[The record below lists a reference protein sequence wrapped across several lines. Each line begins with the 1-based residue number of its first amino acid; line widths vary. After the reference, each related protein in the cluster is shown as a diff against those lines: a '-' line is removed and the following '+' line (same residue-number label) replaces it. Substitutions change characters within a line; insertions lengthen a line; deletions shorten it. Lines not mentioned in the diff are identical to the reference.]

1 LKGTIKRII
10 SDKGYGFITVE
21 GEEKD
26 LFFHRT
32 AVQGE
37 FEDLREGD
45 EVEFDIEETDRG
57 TQARNLTTV

>member
-1 LKGTIKRII
+1 MKGNIKRMI

-32 AVQGE
+32 GVQGE
-37 FEDLREGD
+37 FDDLNEGD
-45 EVEFDIEETDRG
+45 EVEFDLEETDRG
-57 TQARNLTTV
+57 TQANNVNKI

>member
-1 LKGTIKRII
+1 MKGTIKRII

>member
-1 LKGTIKRII
+1 MKGNIKRMI

-32 AVQGE
+32 GTTSE
-37 FEDLREGD
+37 FDDLNEGD
-45 EVEFDIEETDRG
+45 EVEFDLEETDRG
-57 TQARNLTTV
+57 TQANNVNKV

>member
-1 LKGTIKRII
+1 MKGTIKRII

-32 AVQGE
+32 AVSGE
-37 FEDLREGD
+37 FDDLREGD
-45 EVEFDIEETDRG
+45 EIEFDVEETDRG
-57 TQARNLTTV
+57 TQATNVTTV

>member
-1 LKGTIKRII
+1 MKGTIKRII

-32 AVQGE
+32 TVSGE
-37 FEDLREGD
+37 FDDLREGD
-45 EVEFDIEETDRG
+45 EIEFDIEETDRG
-57 TQARNLTTV
+57 TQATNVTTV

>member
-1 LKGTIKRII
+1 MKGTIKRII

-32 AVQGE
+32 TVSGE
-37 FEDLREGD
+37 FDDLREGD
-45 EVEFDIEETDRG
+45 EIEFEIEETDRG
-57 TQARNLTTV
+57 TQATNVTTV

>member
-1 LKGTIKRII
+1 MKGNIKRMI

-32 AVQGE
+32 GTKGE
-37 FEDLREGD
+37 FDDLNEGD
-45 EVEFDIEETDRG
+45 EVEFDLEETDRG
-57 TQARNLTTV
+57 TQANNVNKV